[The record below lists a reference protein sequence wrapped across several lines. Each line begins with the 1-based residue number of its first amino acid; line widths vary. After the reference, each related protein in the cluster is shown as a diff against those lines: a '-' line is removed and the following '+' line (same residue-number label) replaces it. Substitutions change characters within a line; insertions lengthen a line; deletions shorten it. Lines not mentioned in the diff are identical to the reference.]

1 MSSKEFQWLSKQD
14 MRKYKGKWVAILDK
28 NIIASGRNAKEIWER
43 VRKKY
48 KDSDPLFAKIPEE
61 DLLIL

>member
-1 MSSKEFQWLSKQD
+1 